1 MTMVTLQ
8 EVQKCL
14 YDNPNLTEEVKEN
27 MDFLIQVFNKKLP
40 EVDLTNLSNNLKTL
54 DFETTSKFVSN
65 IPLYYD
71 SNRNKLVIVKSE
83 LEQDYDAKYL
93 MMVAII
99 DMMAKRGELYE

>member
-40 EVDLTNLSNNLKTL
+40 EVDLTYLSNNLKTL
-54 DFETTSKFVSN
+54 DFETTSKYVSK

-71 SNRNKLVIVKSE
+71 DKRNKLVIVKSE